1 MKKNV
6 GIRMIKGNFDLS
18 NFINNSSLYVGSNS
32 SIVNEL
38 SFLKIPRI
46 LIPVNKF
53 QNINLETYQK
63 LGNYICVNYPN
74 QKYQSKLAELVVQT
88 IKNYKRVKNLFNKP
102 QIKINRNGAKVI
114 TKILLKKYDKKN

>member
-1 MKKNV
+1 MIKYYKLINFLINRLTKIKKRIVLNIIYSDLSNIKKFMKKNV

-63 LGNYICVNYPN
+63 LGNYI
-74 QKYQSKLAELVVQT
+74 L
-88 IKNYKRVKNLFNKP
+88 
-102 QIKINRNGAKVI
+102 
-114 TKILLKKYDKKN
+114 